1 MTPSFS
7 SSLHLWVKDVMFP
20 QSICCTSSYVAQR
33 MEEQQCLFSWLF
45 VFHLAP
51 ALLCSK
57 SSLLSWTPSSF
68 TIVGLLLFLE
78 VSFSLSFLWQ
88 WCFWAKQGG
97 DSIDFA
103 RGEKQLFCKFWCL
116 RDWKEKGQRS
126 SCLWNSRNPFTAA
139 CSEAITVLALDYT
152 VGNMTVPRG
161 NWTCSTMAVLTGRVT
176 VG

>member
-45 VFHLAP
+45 AFHLAP

-57 SSLLSWTPSSF
+57 SSLLSWTASSF
-68 TIVGLLLFLE
+68 TIVGLSPPFSTGLL
-78 VSFSLSFLWQ
+78 FSLSFLWQ

-103 RGEKQLFCKFWCL
+103 MGGKNSCFV
-116 RDWKEKGQRS
+116 S
-126 SCLWNSRNPFTAA
+126 SGVW
-139 CSEAITVLALDYT
+139 E
-152 VGNMTVPRG
+152 
-161 NWTCSTMAVLTGRVT
+161 TGRKKGREAAAFGIHVIPLLLP
-176 VG
+176 VLKQ